1 LTASQ
6 RDHGKSRMNWNRVQS
21 IADGTA
27 CAVAPLALLGG
38 TFGLWA
44 VPFEQ
49 EHLLTAIV
57 VALLGVTVN
66 CVALSIIAARRSR

>member
-1 LTASQ
+1 MNLT
-6 RDHGKSRMNWNRVQS
+6 RIQS
-21 IADGTA
+21 IADAIA
-27 CAVAPLALLGG
+27 CAAAPLALLGG

-57 VALLGVTVN
+57 VALLGVTGS
-66 CVALSIIAARRSR
+66 CVALSIIAGRLSH